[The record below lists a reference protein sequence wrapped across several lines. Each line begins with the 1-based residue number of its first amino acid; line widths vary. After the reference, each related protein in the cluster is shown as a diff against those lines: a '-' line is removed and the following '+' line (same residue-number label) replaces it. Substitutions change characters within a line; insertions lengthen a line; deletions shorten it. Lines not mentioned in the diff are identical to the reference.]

1 MLRGGYGIGYYRVEG
16 NDIYGLVGNP
26 PFANIISVFNPPLD
40 DPSRGSIGADR
51 PKNVVTIDPIYSVP
65 MVQTYSFGVQHQ
77 IATNTAVAASYV
89 GSRGTHLDR
98 GRQLNYP
105 LPGDGLDFDPRL
117 NTRQIAL
124 EQLAPFQGWSA
135 ITQRENTA
143 SSTYHSLQVD
153 FNRAYRNGL
162 RFQAVYTLSKVI
174 TDADSFGAQPQDPRD
189 LEAERALAGFDRT
202 HAAVFNYIYEL
213 PFWRSPSNA
222 AFQAPAPGRFGN
234 AGRNLVRGPGIN
246 KWDIGLFKNFRLQE
260 QLNLQF
266 RWETFNTFNHTNFW
280 GVSSTLGAGNF
291 GQVTSARDGRVMQF
305 ALKLD
310 F

>member
-1 MLRGGYGIGYYRVEG
+1 MSGITAFQS
-16 NDIYGLVGNP
+16 GNP
-26 PFANIISVFNPPLD
+26 
-40 DPSRGSIGADR
+40 
-51 PKNVVTIDPIYSVP
+51 
-65 MVQTYSFGVQHQ
+65 
-77 IATNTAVAASYV
+77 
-89 GSRGTHLDR
+89 
-98 GRQLNYP
+98 LN
-105 LPGDGLDFDPRL
+105 
-117 NTRQIAL
+117 
-124 EQLAPFQGWSA
+124 
-135 ITQRENTA
+135 
-143 SSTYHSLQVD
+143 VD
-153 FNRAYRNGL
+153 FTGPTTGL
-162 RFQAVYTLSKVI
+162 ASRPDRV
-174 TDADSFGAQPQDPRD
+174 ADTPMTGAK
-189 LEAERALAGFDRT
+189 T
-202 HAAVFNYIYEL
+202 AAQWFNT
-213 PFWRSPSNA
+213 A